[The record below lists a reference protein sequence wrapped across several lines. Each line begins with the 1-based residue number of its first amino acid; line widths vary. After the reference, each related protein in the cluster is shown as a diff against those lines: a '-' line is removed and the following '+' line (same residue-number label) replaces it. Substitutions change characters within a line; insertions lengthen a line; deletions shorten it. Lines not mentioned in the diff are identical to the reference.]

1 MTMFRRANDEH
12 FIDNGSVYCSVHK
25 RDVEL
30 DLCAGCR
37 WMTQIDLDAKNPVVR
52 CRPELPPQWIVRSWL

>member
-1 MTMFRRANDEH
+1 MFRHATDEH
-12 FIDNGSVYCSVHK
+12 FIDQGSVYCPLRK

-37 WMTQIDLDAKNPVVR
+37 WATDIDLQAKNPVVR
-52 CRPELPPQWIVRSWL
+52 CRPESPPQWLIRPWL